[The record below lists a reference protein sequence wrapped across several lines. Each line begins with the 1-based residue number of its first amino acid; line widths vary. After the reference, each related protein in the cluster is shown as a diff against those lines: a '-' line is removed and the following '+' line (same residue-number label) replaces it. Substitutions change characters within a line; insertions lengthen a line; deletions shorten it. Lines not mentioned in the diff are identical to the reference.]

1 VKFSYDHPLTYTL
14 GPKPLN
20 VVKVKHGVTEV
31 SLSDGRILRLSLHI
45 DGIKP
50 NEQNSLDIA
59 YQVITELMTE
69 PAIPIMD
76 VHEAIQ

>member
-1 VKFSYDHPLTYTL
+1 MKFSYDHPLIYTI

-50 NEQNSLDIA
+50 NEQNSLDIS

-69 PAIPIMD
+69 PELPIMD